1 MPTDRNVPTLF
12 QRLAPF
18 FPLVVQRGGVV
29 DDSSSPRWAQS
40 WPAVVPTYVDIV
52 GSKAALRNR
61 TDAVRHRYLA
71 SRLLKDWA
79 PWLEKASLQSASG
92 SFSHICFSALIL
104 ISVKQRNNRPIRSQ
118 HQWTLAFGLQL
129 SMVAA
134 SIKLNVVAQATL
146 AP

>member
-79 PWLEKASLQSASG
+79 PWLEKAQQVATAKKIAPLVG
-92 SFSHICFSALIL
+92 LMPTFSIQVTIG
-104 ISVKQRNNRPIRSQ
+104 ISRVPFRGDNTK
-118 HQWTLAFGLQL
+118 FG
-129 SMVAA
+129 
-134 SIKLNVVAQATL
+134 
-146 AP
+146 